1 MSDKIKI
8 AHIGIATYNIETTV
22 KKYIAIPGMVFEGI
36 EEVPSEGVRTAMLK
50 VGDAHLEFL
59 EPLNVNSPVKKFLDT
74 RGEGIHHI
82 AFEVESFNEVEEFIR
97 TQTLTFLPGYPKI
110 AEHGK
115 KVAFLH
121 PKSMNGVLVEF
132 VSRESTRTGN
142 REE

>member
-1 MSDKIKI
+1 MVDKIKI

-22 KKYIAIPGMVFEGI
+22 KKYNAIPGTVFEGI

-50 VGDAHLEFL
+50 VGNTHLEFL
-59 EPLNVNSPVKKFLDT
+59 EPLNANSPVKKFLDT

-82 AFEVESFNEVEEFIR
+82 AFEVGSFNEVEAFIR
-97 TQTLTFLPGYPKI
+97 TQTLTYLPGYPKI
-110 AEHGK
+110 AEQGK

-132 VSRESTRTGN
+132 VSSE
-142 REE
+142 